1 MKKKITIRDVAKH
14 AGVSVATVSYV
25 LNDVEKVSNETKNRV
40 LKAIEELNY
49 RPDFTAISLSKRESK
64 IIGVM
69 LPVIEDS
76 KASILKNNLYYN
88 EIIMGVEKVANKKQ
102 YDTMIS
108 GIANPEACRDWVKKR
123 NLDGLIF
130 LGIFTKDFYVEMSK
144 LNIPIVLIDT
154 YEKFTNLFNNVQVN
168 DELGG
173 YLATKHLIE
182 LGHKNIA
189 FIANNLEISPV
200 DTNRYQGYKRALQNA
215 GLNFNDQLLI
225 ETGDVTFEHGMK
237 AGEKILNE
245 EQELTG
251 IVTVADVL
259 AIGIIKSLQQKNK
272 RVPNDYSIVGFDDLS
287 ISQYIIPSLTTIRQD
302 IFGKGK
308 FAADLLIRA
317 IESVGLE
324 PESVEI
330 PVELIVRKSTK
341 KYSD

>member
-1 MKKKITIRDVAKH
+1 MKKKITIIDVEKD

-25 LNDVEKVSNETKNRV
+25 LNDVEKVSNEKKNRV

-173 YLATKHLIE
+173 Y
-182 LGHKNIA
+182 
-189 FIANNLEISPV
+189 
-200 DTNRYQGYKRALQNA
+200 
-215 GLNFNDQLLI
+215 
-225 ETGDVTFEHGMK
+225 
-237 AGEKILNE
+237 
-245 EQELTG
+245 
-251 IVTVADVL
+251 
-259 AIGIIKSLQQKNK
+259 
-272 RVPNDYSIVGFDDLS
+272 
-287 ISQYIIPSLTTIRQD
+287 
-302 IFGKGK
+302 
-308 FAADLLIRA
+308 
-317 IESVGLE
+317 
-324 PESVEI
+324 
-330 PVELIVRKSTK
+330 
-341 KYSD
+341 